1 MKYPHLFEPIM
12 IGNRLFKNRIFA
24 SATGHPDISLDGD
37 FSDDV
42 ISYYER
48 KAQGGAASITLG
60 EAIVESKYGKRHP
73 YQVSF
78 DGRNSLHSLT
88 KLTDKVSRHGAV
100 ASIELQHSGAKAAVG
115 VVTPNVCAGTD
126 KTFGPSE
133 TEFEGHI
140 VYEMPEEMIYEVIE
154 KFANA
159 ALFAK
164 NAGFGMVTVHGGHGW
179 LINQFMTPRLNTRKD
194 KWGGSVENRA
204 RLAVEICDA
213 IHKKCGAGFP
223 VEMRISA
230 TEIVKDGYGIEEG
243 IAFAK
248 QLDGHADIIHCS
260 VGNGFGLEERYR
272 GLSLTHP
279 CMFREDGVNVK
290 YAAEVK
296 KHIKQSY
303 VATVGAL
310 SDPNMME
317 EIIASGKADIV
328 QMARGLICDPDLPN
342 KARDGRDEDVVKC
355 MRCFTCF
362 SNGMQKGHFW
372 CALNPETNRE
382 RTFARDNILK
392 AEPKKVLVVG
402 GSIGGMQAALTAAEE
417 GHEVIL
423 CEKSGRLGGHIRCEE
438 KVPFKKH
445 MAEYLDQQEKKVN
458 KAAIDLRLN
467 TEVTPEYA
475 KAIGADVII
484 AALGARPIKPNI
496 EGIDGDN
503 VMVADDAYIAPEK
516 VGEKVV
522 ILGGGFVGME
532 LAIYLHSLGK
542 KVEVVEMAPAI
553 NPGTNMLHAN
563 AIEIKLKEEGMQPNF
578 STKAD
583 KIDANGV
590 WCTTPDGEKYFE
602 ADTVIYAVGQK
613 ALSEETIALY
623 DCAPRFVPIGDC
635 VLPRN
640 IGEATLAAVSVAKDI
655 GRY

>member
-12 IGNRLFKNRIFA
+12 IGNRMFKNRIFA

-37 FSDDV
+37 FNDDV

-78 DGRNSLHSLT
+78 DCRNSLHTLT
-88 KLTDKVSRHGAV
+88 RLTDKVNRHGAV

-115 VVTPNVCAGTD
+115 VVTPGLCTGTD

-230 TEIVKDGYGIEEG
+230 TEIVKDGYGIDEG

-310 SDPNMME
+310 SDPNLME

-355 MRCFTCF
+355 MRCFSCF

-382 RTFARDNILK
+382 RSFARDNTRK
-392 AEPKKVLVVG
+392 AEPQKVLVVG
-402 GSIGGMQAALTAAEE
+402 GGIGGMQAAITAAGQ
-417 GHEVIL
+417 GHDVIL

-438 KVPFKKH
+438 NVPFKKH
-445 MAEYLDQQEKKVN
+445 MAEYLAQQERKVKN
-458 KAAIDLRLN
+458 AKIDLRLN

-475 KAIGADVII
+475 KAVGADVII
-484 AALGARPIKPNI
+484 ASLGARPIKPNI
-496 EGIDGDN
+496 PGIDGAN
-503 VMVADDAYIAPEK
+503 VMVADDAYVSPDK
-516 VGEKVV
+516 VGEKAV

-542 KVEVVEMAPAI
+542 KVEVIEMAPAI
-553 NPGTNMLHAN
+553 NGSTNMLHAN
-563 AIEIKLKEEGMQPNF
+563 ALDIKLKEEGMQPNF
-578 STKAD
+578 STKAI
-583 KIDANGV
+583 KIDEKGV
-590 WCTTPDGEKYFE
+590 LCEAPDGEKYFE

-613 ALSEETIALY
+613 SLSEETMALY

-640 IGEATLAAVSVAKDI
+640 ISDATSAAVSVAMDI
-655 GRY
+655 GRF